1 MDRLTTA
8 KALMH
13 MNKILMKHN
22 HRSKRIQIIRD
33 HGYFS
38 YKRLYK
44 RLHRE
49 KLMELEKGA
58 QKSEG

>member
-1 MDRLTTA
+1 LSEKAA
-8 KALMH
+8 KAVIEMQEALL
-13 MNKILMKHN
+13 KTSRKF
-22 HRSKRIQIIRD
+22 KRLQIISD

-49 KLMELEKGA
+49 KLREST
-58 QKSEG
+58 KSRGD